1 MNLLLLQSCTLAL
14 LAGGLLTGCR
24 TTPARTAAD
33 SAESSELVDISQRA
47 KAYAHYSAGIVQELN
62 HNAPAAW
69 EEFYLAAKAD
79 SSDPELLSDVAN
91 RLIEGRQFEQ
101 ALEVLRWATKLP
113 TPSGTVYLRLGFVY
127 AQLGRTEKAIEA
139 NQLAVQRLPGF
150 LPAWHNLYLSHVQA
164 RQGELA
170 LATLDQAA
178 KQPGVAAEYR
188 LSLAELYANCGQ
200 QFPSLRPLAQAKA
213 ITLLDQ
219 LLAEDS
225 VRGMA
230 RLKLADGY
238 YLFNETEKAS
248 RLYLDFLTHGEPP
261 SPLREILRAKLTE
274 IYLRS
279 KDNAR
284 ATEQLLAINR
294 EDPTNV
300 GAKYFLGALALQERR
315 WDEAMDWFRQ
325 ALAINPD
332 FEAAQLDLAAAQ
344 IATGKNTEALTALKD
359 WRNRKPATFALEYLL
374 GLACHGQEQ
383 YADAVTHF
391 SAAEALAR
399 TGETNR
405 LDTGF
410 YFQLGVAHE
419 RLGKRK
425 IAAQYFE
432 KSIALAPDNADAL
445 NYLGYMWAEQG
456 ENLSR
461 ARELIE
467 RALKLEPDNDA
478 FLDSMGWVL
487 FKQGDARAALPYLEK
502 SAAKLTQ
509 PDATVYDHL
518 GDVYA
523 ALNQMDKARAAWAK
537 SLTVESNETVRQ
549 KLEATKPTPSP

>member
-1 MNLLLLQSCTLAL
+1 MKSLIFRTLTLAL

-24 TTPARTAAD
+24 STSPRAAAPAGNASD
-33 SAESSELVDISQRA
+33 DVDISVRA

-62 HNAPAAW
+62 GDAPGAW
-69 EEFYLAAKAD
+69 EEFYLAAKLD
-79 SSDPELLSDVAN
+79 RSDPELLNDVAN
-91 RLIEGRQFEQ
+91 RLIEGKQYDK
-101 ALEVLRWATKLP
+101 ALEVLNWAAKSP
-113 TPSGTVYLRLGFVY
+113 TASGTVYMRLGFVY
-127 AQLGRTEKAIEA
+127 AQIGRPAKAMEA
-139 NQLAVQRLPGF
+139 NQIAVQRLPGF

-164 RQGELA
+164 RQGEQA

-200 QFPSLRPLAQAKA
+200 QFPTLRPLAQAKA
-213 ITLLDQ
+213 IALLDQ

-230 RLKLADGY
+230 RLKLADGF
-238 YLFNETEKAS
+238 YLFNETEKAA

-284 ATEQLLAINR
+284 ATEQLLAITR
-294 EDPTNV
+294 EDPTNA
-300 GAKYFLGALALQERR
+300 GAKYFLGALALQSRR
-315 WDEAMDWFRQ
+315 WDEATDWFRQ

-344 IATGKNTEALTALKD
+344 IAAGKNEEAVTALKE
-359 WRNRKPATFALEYLL
+359 WRNRKPATFAVEYLI
-374 GLACHGQEQ
+374 GLAFHGQEK
-383 YADAVTHF
+383 Y
-391 SAAEALAR
+391 AEALAHFSVAEVLAR
-399 TGETNR
+399 AGETNR

-410 YFQLGVAHE
+410 YFQLGVASE
-419 RLGKRK
+419 RLGKYDS
-425 IAAQYFE
+425 AAQYFE

-445 NYLGYMWAEQG
+445 NYLGYMWADRG
-456 ENLSR
+456 ENLAR
-461 ARELIE
+461 AKEMIE
-467 RALKLEPDNDA
+467 RALKLEPENDA

-487 FKQGDARAALPYLEK
+487 FKLGEARAALPYLEK

-537 SLTVESNETVRQ
+537 SLAVESSEAVHQ
-549 KLEATKPTPSP
+549 KLEAANKPATP

>member
-1 MNLLLLQSCTLAL
+1 MKLLFLQTCAIAL
-14 LAGGLLTGCR
+14 LVGGLLTGCR
-24 TTPARTAAD
+24 TTPAP
-33 SAESSELVDISQRA
+33 SSSQTGEPSEEVDITLRA

-62 HNAPAAW
+62 NNAPAAW
-69 EEFYLAAKAD
+69 EEFYLAAKTD
-79 SSDPELLSDVAN
+79 SSDPELLNDIAN

-101 ALEVLRWATKLP
+101 ALEVLKRAAKLP
-113 TPSGTVYLRLGFVY
+113 SPNGTVYMRLGFVY
-127 AQLGRTEKAIEA
+127 SQLGRSEKAIEA

-164 RQGELA
+164 RQAEQA

-178 KQPGVAAEYR
+178 KQLGVDAEYR

-200 QFPSLRPLAQAKA
+200 QFPPLRPLAQAKA
-213 ITLLDQ
+213 VTLLDQ

-230 RLKLADGY
+230 RLKLADGF
-238 YLFNETEKAS
+238 YLFNQTEKAA

-274 IYLRS
+274 IYLRG

-284 ATEQLLAINR
+284 ATEQLLAITR
-294 EDPTNV
+294 DDPANA
-300 GAKYFLGALALQERR
+300 GAKYFLGALALQNRR

-325 ALAINPD
+325 ALVINPD
-332 FEAAQLDLAAAQ
+332 FEVAQLDLAAAQ
-344 IATGKNTEALTALKD
+344 IAIGKNDEAITALKG
-359 WRNRKPATFALEYLL
+359 WRNRKPASFALEYLL
-374 GLACHGQEQ
+374 GLAFHGQEK

-391 SAAEALAR
+391 SAAELLAR
-399 TGETNR
+399 AAETNR

-410 YFQLGVAHE
+410 YFQVGVAHE
-419 RLGKRK
+419 RLGKRET
-425 IAAQYFE
+425 AAQYFE

-456 ENLSR
+456 ENLLR

-467 RALKLEPDNDA
+467 RALKLEPENDA

-487 FKQGDARAALPYLEK
+487 FKLGDARAALPYLEK
-502 SAAKLTQ
+502 SAAQLPQ

-523 ALNQMDKARAAWAK
+523 ALNQGDKAREAWAK
-537 SLTVESNETVRQ
+537 SLTVEANAAVRQ
-549 KLEATKPTPSP
+549 KLEATPKSTAP

>member
-1 MNLLLLQSCTLAL
+1 MKLLLLQSCTLAL
-14 LAGGLLTGCR
+14 LAGGLLTGCH
-24 TTPARTAAD
+24 TTPARTAAA
-33 SAESSELVDISQRA
+33 SGESSELVDISRRA

-79 SSDPELLSDVAN
+79 TSDSELLSDVAN

-113 TPSGTVYLRLGFVY
+113 TPSGTVYVRLGFVY
-127 AQLGRTEKAIEA
+127 AQLGRPEKAIEA

-200 QFPSLRPLAQAKA
+200 QFPALRPLAQAKA

-225 VRGMA
+225 VRGLA

-238 YLFNETEKAS
+238 YLFNETEKAA

-284 ATEQLLAINR
+284 ATEQLLAITR

-344 IATGKNTEALTALKD
+344 IATGKNAEALTTLQD

-374 GLACHGQEQ
+374 GLACHAQEQ

-391 SAAEALAR
+391 SAAETLAR

-419 RLGKRK
+419 RLGKRET
-425 IAAQYFE
+425 AAQYFE
-432 KSIALAPDNADAL
+432 KAIALAPDHADAL

-456 ENLSR
+456 QNLSR

-467 RALKLEPDNDA
+467 RALKLAPDNDA

-487 FKQGDARAALPYLEK
+487 FKLGDARAALPYLEK
-502 SAAKLTQ
+502 SVAKLTQ

-537 SLTVESNETVRQ
+537 SLAIEASETVRQ